1 MYKTV
6 DRKLTIKNG
15 GDKNSSDLVLRRG
28 FTFAC
33 DVPKRIR
40 NVVNVGNIE
49 IKEYMYKI
57 CFEVVQGIFFC
68 HIFLGLIIVLKRKL
82 VRILKKGLKITFIN
96 PNTEEQI
103 VQAMAGVLAYNLAE
117 NDDKVIFDYKNSSS
131 YQNSHS
137 IEEEEL

>member
-1 MYKTV
+1 
-6 DRKLTIKNG
+6 
-15 GDKNSSDLVLRRG
+15 
-28 FTFAC
+28 
-33 DVPKRIR
+33 
-40 NVVNVGNIE
+40 
-49 IKEYMYKI
+49 MYKI

-68 HIFLGLIIVLKRKL
+68 HIFFVLIIVLKRKW

-131 YQNSHS
+131 YYMYY
-137 IEEEEL
+137 L